1 MNGAYWT
8 LDIDISVGTP
18 DGLRVAA
25 ATVDT
30 TVHAVRSP
38 VC

>member
-8 LDIDISVGTP
+8 LDSDISMVVP
-18 DGLRVAA
+18 DGYRAA

-30 TVHAVRSP
+30 PINMVRSP